1 MAAKEILLRDEA
13 RKKIMAG
20 VGALSDTVKVTL
32 GPRGRNVVLQRSF
45 GAPNITKDGVT
56 VAKEIELED
65 RYENM
70 GVQML
75 REVAAKTNDEVGDG
89 TTTAAVLAAA
99 IYRIGLKNVTA
110 GANPMDLKRGVDI
123 AVKTVVE
130 ELQTASRPV
139 KDHREQEQIAT
150 ISANGDARI
159 GELIVEAM
167 KQVGVDGV
175 ITVEEAKSTETELE
189 VVEGMQWDRGYLSPY
204 FVTNEDDLEAVLENP
219 LIYVREKK
227 ISAMSDI
234 VPLMEMASREGRP
247 LMVIA
252 EDIDGEALAT
262 MVVNKLRGTVQC
274 AAVKA
279 PAFGDRRNAILGDI
293 AALTGGR
300 FMTDDLGISIESIG
314 VGDLGQAKRVVVDKD
329 NTTIIEGRGA
339 PGAIEG
345 RVGEIRSQIDKTDS
359 DYDREK
365 LEERLARLTGG
376 VAVIRVGAHTETEM
390 KEIKARVEDALSA
403 TRAAAEEGVVPGGG
417 TALLRTQTSVFEKAE
432 TMTGDLKTGALI
444 VARSLETPMRTIVNN
459 AGLEASV
466 VLGRVRAEKSAQVG
480 FNAETENYEDLVASG
495 VIDPT
500 KVVRVALQNAA
511 SVAGMLLTTEA
522 AIAELPEEAPP
533 MAAGGHDHGGD
544 FG

>member
-466 VLGRVRAEKSAQVG
+466 VLGRVCAEKSAQVG

>member
-130 ELQTASRPV
+130 ELQTASRPG

>member
-13 RKKIMAG
+13 RNKIMDG
-20 VGALSDTVKVTL
+20 VRTLTDTVKVTL

-123 AVKTVVE
+123 AVKTAVE
-130 ELQTASRPV
+130 ELQTASKPV
-139 KDHREQEQIAT
+139 KDHREQEQVAT

-279 PAFGDRRNAILGDI
+279 PGFGDRRNAILGDI

-365 LEERLARLTGG
+365 LQERLARLTGG

-390 KEIKARVEDALSA
+390 KDIKTRVEDALSA

-417 TALLRTQTSVFEKAE
+417 TALLRTQTAVFEKAE

-444 VARSLETPMRTIVNN
+444 VAKSLETPMRLIVNN
-459 AGLEASV
+459 AGLEESV